1 MRNGFNRSRHRVGG
15 YFKAARTVAIVIGA
29 GLFLLCACARQELP
43 TATPTHAPPPTR
55 TRTAV
60 PIHTPPPLPTATSLP
75 SPPPS
80 TDLAIQISGSVQV
93 VPGET
98 TVYTLTLRNRG
109 PAPATGIVL
118 TDVLPPGLIPLWT
131 QPTHPVCRRQERS
144 VSCDAG
150 DFRESDAI
158 TVTLD
163 LSVGGTDTPITG
175 TQVAGVSW
183 DLSRPACAI
192 HQGATPPYITCRLAS
207 LQPGANTHVRFGVG
221 VDAGTTGALVHTAS
235 VVANEADTDRSNNH
249 ATSTM
254 TVGAKGPVLSEAE
267 GPVLSEAEGPVLSEA
282 EGPVLSEPVA
292 DIPAPTTTDLVLQ
305 ADGPASVIAGQ
316 PFTYAFTITNRGA
329 LDATGV
335 SFENVLP
342 PATVLHAY
350 APGLPRCQ
358 QRDDTLTCTLRDPE
372 SGETVTFTLVISG
385 HAGQPMIMEPDPLMP
400 GWPICTV
407 LKERTYL
414 YIVNCELGVLR
425 PGQTT
430 HVQLG
435 LIARGVQ
442 ERAMVNAA
450 SVSANEAERDPL
462 DNTDATTITVRVRAD
477 LLVRST
483 VSGPAIAGETLS
495 YTLSAVNLGPS
506 DADVVLT
513 DRLPMGTR
521 LISATSGRG
530 DDCRA
535 EREEPTTD
543 TIICN
548 LGRLNGGETA
558 TVTVVVELDESLALV
573 EEISHSARVVT
584 EQADPDAS
592 NNELTQIIP
601 ISAEVGD

>member
-15 YFKAARTVAIVIGA
+15 TFKAARTIAIVIGA

-55 TRTAV
+55 TRTAI
-60 PIHTPPPLPTATSLP
+60 PIHTPPSLPTATSLP

-175 TQVAGVSW
+175 TQLAGVSW
-183 DLSRPACAI
+183 GLSRPACAI

-207 LQPGANTHVRFGVG
+207 LQPGADTHVRFGVS

-254 TVGAKGPVLSEAE
+254 TVGAK
-267 GPVLSEAEGPVLSEA
+267 GPVLSEA

-329 LDATGV
+329 VDATGV

-350 APGLPRCQ
+350 APSLPRCQ

-425 PGQTT
+425 PGQAT

-435 LIARGVQ
+435 LIARGIQ
-442 ERAMVNAA
+442 ERAMANAA

-506 DADVVLT
+506 DADVILT

>member
-1 MRNGFNRSRHRVGG
+1 
-15 YFKAARTVAIVIGA
+15 
-29 GLFLLCACARQELP
+29 
-43 TATPTHAPPPTR
+43 
-55 TRTAV
+55 
-60 PIHTPPPLPTATSLP
+60 
-75 SPPPS
+75 
-80 TDLAIQISGSVQV
+80 
-93 VPGET
+93 
-98 TVYTLTLRNRG
+98 
-109 PAPATGIVL
+109 
-118 TDVLPPGLIPLWT
+118 
-131 QPTHPVCRRQERS
+131 
-144 VSCDAG
+144 
-150 DFRESDAI
+150 
-158 TVTLD
+158 
-163 LSVGGTDTPITG
+163 
-175 TQVAGVSW
+175 
-183 DLSRPACAI
+183 
-192 HQGATPPYITCRLAS
+192 
-207 LQPGANTHVRFGVG
+207 

-235 VVANEADTDRSNNH
+235 VAANEADTDRSNNR

-254 TVGAKGPVLSEAE
+254 IVGAKGPVLSEAE
-267 GPVLSEAEGPVLSEA
+267 GPVLSE
-282 EGPVLSEPVA
+282 PVA
-292 DIPAPTTTDLVLQ
+292 GIPAPTTTDLVLQ

-342 PATVLHAY
+342 PATILNAY
-350 APGLPRCQ
+350 APGLPLCQ
-358 QRDDTLTCTLRDPE
+358 QRDDTLTCTLRDPD

-425 PGQTT
+425 PGQAT

-442 ERAMVNAA
+442 ERTMVNAA
-450 SVSANEAERDPL
+450 SVSANEAERNPL
-462 DNTDATTITVRVRAD
+462 DNTDAMTIAVRVRAD

-483 VSGPAIAGETLS
+483 VSGPAVAGKTLS

-506 DADVVLT
+506 DADVTLT

-548 LGRLNGGETA
+548 LGRLNGGEIA

-573 EEISHSARVVT
+573 EEISHSTRVVT
-584 EQADPDAS
+584 AQADPDPS
-592 NNELTQIIP
+592 NNEMTQIMP
-601 ISAEVGD
+601 ISTGVSD

>member
-1 MRNGFNRSRHRVGG
+1 
-15 YFKAARTVAIVIGA
+15 
-29 GLFLLCACARQELP
+29 
-43 TATPTHAPPPTR
+43 
-55 TRTAV
+55 
-60 PIHTPPPLPTATSLP
+60 
-75 SPPPS
+75 
-80 TDLAIQISGSVQV
+80 
-93 VPGET
+93 
-98 TVYTLTLRNRG
+98 
-109 PAPATGIVL
+109 
-118 TDVLPPGLIPLWT
+118 
-131 QPTHPVCRRQERS
+131 VCGRQERS

-163 LSVGGTDTPITG
+163 LSVGGSDTPITG
-175 TQVAGVSW
+175 TQLAGVSW
-183 DLSRPACAI
+183 GLSRPACAI
-192 HQGATPPYITCRLAS
+192 DQAATPPYVTCRLAS
-207 LQPGANTHVRFGVG
+207 LQPGADTHVRFGVG

-235 VVANEADTDRSNNH
+235 VAANEADTDRSNNH
-249 ATSTM
+249 ATFTM
-254 TVGAKGPVLSEAE
+254 TVGAKGPVLSE
-267 GPVLSEAEGPVLSEA
+267 
-282 EGPVLSEPVA
+282 PVA
-292 DIPAPTTTDLVLQ
+292 GIPAPTTTDLVLQ

-316 PFTYAFTITNRGA
+316 PFTYTYTITNRGA

-342 PATVLHAY
+342 PATILNTY
-350 APGLPRCQ
+350 APGLPLCQ
-358 QRDDTLTCTLRDPE
+358 QRDDTLTCTLRDPD

-425 PGQTT
+425 PGQAT

-442 ERAMVNAA
+442 ERAMANAA
-450 SVSANEAERDPL
+450 SVSANEAERTPL
-462 DNTDATTITVRVRAD
+462 DNTNATTIAVRVRAD
-477 LLVRST
+477 LLVRSA
-483 VSGPAIAGETLS
+483 VSGPAVAGKTLS
-495 YTLSAVNLGPS
+495 YTLTAVNLGPS
-506 DADVVLT
+506 DADVILT
-513 DRLPMGTR
+513 DTLPMGTR
-521 LISATSGRG
+521 LVSATSSRG

-558 TVTVVVELDESLALV
+558 TVTVVVELGESLVLV
-573 EEISHSARVVT
+573 EEISHSAKVVA
-584 EQADPDAS
+584 EQADPNAS

-601 ISAEVGD
+601 VSAGVGN